1 MEEEDEEDEEGKGCF
16 ASLTRRIWP
25 VTAVTNSDAHVS
37 IVKYKKEYEK
47 RKKKKTL
54 CYYFVCVCVLPSER
68 REKKGEKK
76 KKKSKRKPVGGV
88 FSLSLSL
95 GQI

>member
-1 MEEEDEEDEEGKGCF
+1 MEEDEEDEEGKGCF

-37 IVKYKKEYEK
+37 IVKYKKEYKKRKKKKKTCVIILCVCVCVTFREK
-47 RKKKKTL
+47 RKKK
-54 CYYFVCVCVLPSER
+54 
-68 REKKGEKK
+68 GEKK
-76 KKKSKRKPVGGV
+76 RRRVKENQWGV